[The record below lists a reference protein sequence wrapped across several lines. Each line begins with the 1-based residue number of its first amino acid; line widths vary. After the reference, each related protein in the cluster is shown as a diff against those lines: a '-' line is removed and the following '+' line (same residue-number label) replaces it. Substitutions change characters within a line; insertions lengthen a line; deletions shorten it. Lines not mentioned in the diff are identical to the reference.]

1 MKNPFKNFKT
11 KKQLREEIAFLKGT
25 QAIQPP
31 VLRVE
36 RDIVK
41 LSCNVTFDGNVP
53 ADYLKRRI
61 MEQFCSRIE
70 PFIEWDVVATDFN
83 NSLIGSIYITKKK
96 V

>member
-25 QAIQPP
+25 QFVQPQ

-36 RDIVK
+36 RNIIK
-41 LSCNVTFDGNVP
+41 HSCRVIFDGNVP
-53 ADYLKRRI
+53 ADHLKRRI
-61 MEQFCSRIE
+61 MEQLCHQIE
-70 PFIEWDVVATDFN
+70 PFIEWDVVATDFC
-83 NSLIGSIYITKKK
+83 NSLIGSIYIAEKK